1 MRKIHFVS
9 LYVGALA
16 LLSSSL
22 YSCVGIEK
30 RIPVGHA
37 RADAQSSRWEEERR
51 RSENEARQRR
61 EEEERRRR
69 EEERRR
75 REEEERRRREEE
87 RRRREEEE
95 RRRREEDR
103 LRLHRQANSQVNYGA
118 STMLSMI
125 MAEIHP
131 KTGKDPSYTFLS
143 AVHIDETQ
151 YAYSVK
157 VSLSWRGRADRL
169 LAPYKI
175 CEIEGQ
181 LDVYMPTQGRA
192 KSFAIFTPSSYN
204 ERLRTTLLEGQTIR
218 EQYEVEL

>member
-16 LLSSSL
+16 LLSSSQ
-22 YSCVGIEK
+22 YSCVGVEK
-30 RIPVGHA
+30 RISMGHA
-37 RADAQSSRWEEERR
+37 RTSTQSSRWEEE
-51 RSENEARQRR
+51 Q
-61 EEEERRRR
+61 
-69 EEERRR
+69 
-75 REEEERRRREEE
+75 
-87 RRRREEEE
+87 RRREEEE

-103 LRLHRQANSQVNYGA
+103 LRLHQQANSQVNYGA
-118 STMLSMI
+118 TMMLSTV

-131 KTGKDPSYTFLS
+131 KTAKDPSYTFLS
-143 AVHIDETQ
+143 TVYVDETQ

-157 VSLSWRGRADRL
+157 VSLSWRGRADRF
-169 LAPYKI
+169 LAPYKM

-192 KSFAIFTPSSYN
+192 QSFAIFTPSSYN

>member
-1 MRKIHFVS
+1 MRKIHLVS

-51 RSENEARQRR
+51 RSENEARQ
-61 EEEERRRR
+61 
-69 EEERRR
+69 
-75 REEEERRRREEE
+75 
-87 RRRREEEE
+87 RREEEE

-157 VSLSWRGRADRL
+157 VSLSWRGRADRFFST
-169 LAPYKI
+169 YKA

-181 LDVYMPTQGRA
+181 LDVYMPMQGRA
-192 KSFAIFTPSSYN
+192 KSFAVFTPSSYN
-204 ERLRTTLLEGQTIR
+204 AKLRTALSEGQTIQ